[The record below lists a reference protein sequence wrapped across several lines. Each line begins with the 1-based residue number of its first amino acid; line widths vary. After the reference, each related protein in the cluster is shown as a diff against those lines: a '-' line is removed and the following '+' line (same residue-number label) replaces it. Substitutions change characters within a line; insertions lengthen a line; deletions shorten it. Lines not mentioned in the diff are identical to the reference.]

1 MKPSA
6 KQQILPTV
14 LVGLVLCVAAMFWP
28 ASRDERPFT
37 VAVTVWPGME
47 ALLMGGQAAR
57 SNATRINFVEMS
69 WPTAVAGAFRKRVV
83 DAAVV
88 SLDELLRLEAD
99 GARPRAV
106 LILGVSKGSDAV
118 LARPLLKGVPDLR
131 GKRVGVEL
139 RSGGEYLLMRAL
151 RKNRMM
157 LSDVERVPLNLA
169 ETESAFVADNLDA
182 VVTSD
187 PWCTRLK
194 DKGAAVL
201 FDSSQAGLELTR
213 VLVVR
218 EEAIEAHAEAIRLLV
233 EAHLRLVTDFREAGD
248 SSGLDAIL
256 RREGLTPAQWG
267 RTLSLI
273 HFPTAEENQRLMDP
287 ETGELVKCLRKMAA
301 EMAEAGLLTGDVR
314 TEVLLN
320 AGFVKGGGR

>member
-1 MKPSA
+1 MKSSA

-14 LVGLVLCVAAMFWP
+14 LVGLVLCVVAMFWP
-28 ASRDERPFT
+28 GSREERPFT
-37 VAVTVWPGME
+37 VAVTVWPGTE

-57 SNATRINFVEMS
+57 SNSTRINFVEMS

-118 LARPLLKGVPDLR
+118 LASPPFKGVPDLR

-139 RSGGEYLLMRAL
+139 RSGGEYLLMCAL
-151 RKNRMM
+151 RENRLK

-169 ETESAFVADNLDA
+169 ETESAFVTDHLDA

-201 FDSSQAGLELTR
+201 FDSRQTGLDLTR

-233 EAHLRLVTDFREAGD
+233 AAHLRLVTDFRESGD
-248 SSGLDAIL
+248 SSGLDAML

-273 HFPTAEENQRLMDP
+273 HFPTAEENHRLMEP
-287 ETGELVKCLRKMAA
+287 ETGELARCLHKMAV
-301 EMAEAGLLTGDVR
+301 EMAEAGLLTS
-314 TEVLLN
+314 EVQTDSLLN
-320 AGFVKGGGR
+320 AAFVNGGVR